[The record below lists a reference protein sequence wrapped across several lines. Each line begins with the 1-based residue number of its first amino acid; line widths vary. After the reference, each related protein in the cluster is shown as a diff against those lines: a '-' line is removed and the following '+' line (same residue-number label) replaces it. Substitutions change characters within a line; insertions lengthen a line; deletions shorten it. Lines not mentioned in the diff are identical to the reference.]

1 MMKYLHMKNA
11 DENILLGRFF
21 KDFSIKDDYVNEGG
35 SGEKTQRD
43 EKPAL
48 YPRLVAQRCTKMS
61 NSVIINSL
69 TARSVQL

>member
-1 MMKYLHMKNA
+1 MKNA

-21 KDFSIKDDYVNEGG
+21 KDFSIQDDYVNEGG
-35 SGEKTQRD
+35 GGETTQRD